1 MKHLLILLI
10 SILLLSSPLFG
21 HSKGEHTLY
30 KWDNSSGDG
39 FVWKSFGDK
48 ETQPVYKGEVDESG
62 NPNGYGILIY
72 LYGIKYVGSWKDG
85 LENGWGNLVWSDGRN
100 FKGEFRN
107 GIKWN
112 GTLRNKNGES
122 IEKYVNGKYIP
133 Q

>member
-1 MKHLLILLI
+1 M
-10 SILLLSSPLFG
+10 
-21 HSKGEHTLY
+21 
-30 KWDNSSGDG
+30 
-39 FVWKSFGDK
+39 
-48 ETQPVYKGEVDESG
+48 
-62 NPNGYGILIY
+62 IY

-85 LENGWGNLVWSDGRN
+85 EENGWGNLVWSDGRN

-122 IEKYVNGKYIP
+122 IEKYVNGEMIL